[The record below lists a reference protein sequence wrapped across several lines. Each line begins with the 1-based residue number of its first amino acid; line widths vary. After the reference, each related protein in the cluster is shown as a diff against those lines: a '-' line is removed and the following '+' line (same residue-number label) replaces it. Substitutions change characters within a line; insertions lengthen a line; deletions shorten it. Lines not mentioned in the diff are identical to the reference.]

1 MSLPGRL
8 ALLMLVAAV
17 AAAAGP
23 ARAQD
28 LDAGKSGERLFAAN
42 CTACHRSPR
51 GLAKRN
57 RISLFYFLREHYTSS
72 QASAG
77 ALAAYLAAM
86 SAETTRTKP
95 KSTAAGPHQTAIGR
109 PSAPSASGPS
119 PPTRDRSATPPRPP
133 TDVPSR

>member
-28 LDAGKSGERLFAAN
+28 LDAGKSAERLFAAN

-77 ALAAYLAAM
+77 ELAAYLAAM
-86 SAETTRTKP
+86 SGDATRAKP
-95 KSTAAGPHQTAIGR
+95 RSTAARPQQTTAGR

-119 PPTRDRSATPPRPP
+119 PPARDRSATPPRPP